1 MKAWKKHYG
10 KVCLQAISEFKN
22 SLVQNE
28 AKCKTFL
35 VKKSFVSMRIK
46 KNHFHVNGFTF
57 RLVLKQR
64 FRATRKSPPLSGH
77 LRGAGKYKIIS
88 GFPIILSCNLCSVQR
103 FRLKSTHAQF
113 ADVFYSWKSLTN
125 HQTNT
130 YFINCILIG
139 LVFCSR
145 WTCPKR
151 QIADN
156 NAANGYSACALHHLL
171 NAGLLWYSSRDH
183 FHGIQSLL
191 PRLQV
196 SFMHSLI
203 KEKCRCFTRVG
214 RYPHV

>member
-28 AKCKTFL
+28 AKCKTFRL
-35 VKKSFVSMRIK
+35 KKNLFVCMRIK
-46 KNHFHVNGFTF
+46 KIIFMSF
-57 RLVLKQR
+57 
-64 FRATRKSPPLSGH
+64 SSPLSGH
-77 LRGAGKYKIIS
+77 LRGAGKYKVIS

-156 NAANGYSACALHHLL
+156 KAANGYSACAFHHLL
-171 NAGLLWYSSRDH
+171 NGGLLWYSSRDH

-203 KEKCRCFTRVG
+203 KEQDRCFTRVG
-214 RYPHV
+214 RYPHM